1 MNKGKPAQIR
11 DMVRNTRDEESL
23 LDEFRNGDDSAFAL
37 IYNKYANELLS
48 YGTGLGFE
56 TETLK
61 DTIHDIF
68 CKLYANKD
76 SLKKIQ
82 NLKYYLFRALK
93 NSLINLRKT
102 QASPLDISG
111 LELSFSVTVTVLD
124 ELIQDEDRDYVK
136 KEVEKYLNL
145 LTSRQREAIYLRFIQ
160 ELSYEEI
167 ATLLDMSP
175 HAVRK
180 LTSRAILRIR
190 KENLPV
196 YLLLASLHPW
206 HL

>member
-1 MNKGKPAQIR
+1 MNKGKSAQIR
-11 DMVRNTRDEESL
+11 DMVRNTGDEESL

-37 IYNKYANELLS
+37 VYNKYVNELLS
-48 YGTGLGFE
+48 YGMGLGFE
-56 TETLK
+56 RETLK

-76 SLKKIQ
+76 HLKKIQ
-82 NLKYYLFRALK
+82 DLKYYLFRALK
-93 NSLINLRKT
+93 NSLINLRKA
-102 QASPLDISG
+102 QAYPLDISG
-111 LELSFSVTVTVLD
+111 QELNFSVTVTVLD
-124 ELIQDEDRDYVK
+124 ELIQDEDRDYIK

-190 KENLPV
+190 KENLPFF
-196 YLLLASLHPW
+196 LLLASLNPW